1 MSKQRVWDLIMICA
15 AVLVLSL
22 LGLAAAFATRI
33 AFTLDGLLLLMICLM
48 MAGIF
53 LLTLL
58 SIAKEEGWL
67 PPLRKKASTVTQ
79 AASAKPAG
87 AQPSITAPPAVSEA
101 GQPNQATHQVDE
113 AASRRP
119 LQAGPAK
126 AGEGK

>member
-1 MSKQRVWDLIMICA
+1 MICA
-15 AVLVLSL
+15 AVVVLSL

-67 PPLRKKASTVTQ
+67 PPLRKKTSTVAQ
-79 AASAKPAG
+79 AVSAKPAG
-87 AQPSITAPPAVSEA
+87 AQVTAPPAVSDA